1 MANRGQKVKALK
13 ILFSWAPKLLLR
25 RKAMTNLDS
34 ILKSK
39 DITLLTK
46 VYIVKAMAFLV
57 IMYRCE
63 SWTTNKANCW
73 RIDAFELWC
82 LEKTPE
88 SSLDCMEIKP
98 INPKGSQ
105 SLIFIGSS
113 IEETEAPILRPP
125 DAKNWLRKDPDAGKD
140 WRQEEKGTTE
150 DEMVGWHHWFNGR
163 EFEQTQKIAED
174 REAWYLQPIESQS
187 WTQLSN

>member
-13 ILFSWAPKLLLR
+13 ILFSWAPNLLLR

-34 ILKSK
+34 ILKSR

-82 LEKTPE
+82 LAE

-98 INPKGSQ
+98 INPKGNQ
-105 SLIFIGSS
+105 PWIFI
-113 IEETEAPILRPP
+113 ERTDAEAEAPILWPLVG
-125 DAKNWLRKDPDAGKD
+125 KSQLIGNDPDAGKE
-140 WRQEEKGTTE
+140 WRQEEKRMTE
-150 DEMVGWHHWFNGR
+150 HEMVRQHHRFNGHELEPTLTDSGGQR
-163 EFEQTQKIAED
+163 SLACCGPWTHK
-174 REAWYLQPIESQS
+174 ESDMS
-187 WTQLSN
+187 